1 MRVFTD
7 GSCPGNGKA
16 NARAGFA
23 AWFPEH
29 PEWSAAQRVPDSE
42 DQTNNRAELSAIR
55 LAFTIL
61 EDRGCLDEDVVVY
74 SDSDYSI
81 KCVSVWITGWIGRG
95 WKTSDGK
102 NVLHRDLIED
112 IVKRASKFKS
122 HRFVHVRAHTG
133 GSDDLSIQNDR
144 VDRMAQEVVEG
155 KKEIVIPPP
164 TAEIVAGC
172 PLAVLGPP
180 VAQGTLL
187 HWMREHLDAFDRD
200 LIDKHLYKAFQ
211 EMCKTRSIT
220 LTKNVSQR
228 TTMLRAELTTVSIE
242 KVGGAPV

>member
-7 GSCPGNGKA
+7 GSCPSNGRSG
-16 NARAGFA
+16 ARAGFA
-23 AWFPEH
+23 AWFPEN
-29 PEWSAAQRVPDSE
+29 PVWSESHRVPDSE

-55 LAFTIL
+55 LAFSIL
-61 EDRGCLDEDVVVY
+61 ETRGCLDEDVVVY

-81 KCVSVWITGWIGRG
+81 KCVSVWITGWISRG

-112 IVKRASKFKS
+112 IVKRASRFKS

-133 GSDDLSIQNDR
+133 GSDDLSIQNDK
-144 VDRMAQEVVEG
+144 VDRLAREAVDG
-155 KKEIVIPPP
+155 KKEIVVPVP
-164 TAEIVAGC
+164 TEEIVPGC

-180 VAQGTLL
+180 VAQGNLI

-211 EMCKTRSIT
+211 EMCKAKSIT

-228 TTMLRAELTTVSIE
+228 TTMLKAELTNVSIE
-242 KVGGAPV
+242 KIGAAV

>member
-1 MRVFTD
+1 MRVFTE

-16 NARAGFA
+16 GARAGFA

-29 PEWSAAQRVPDSE
+29 PEWSVSQRVPDSE

-61 EDRGCLDEDVVVY
+61 EERGCLDEDVVVY

-81 KCVSVWITGWIGRG
+81 KCVSVWITGWISRG

-102 NVLHRDLIED
+102 AVLHRDLIED
-112 IVKRASKFKS
+112 IVKRASKFKT

-133 GSDDLSIQNDR
+133 GTDDLSIQNDK
-144 VDRMAQEVVEG
+144 VDRLAREAVDG
-155 KKEIVIPPP
+155 KKEIVVPAP

-180 VAQGTLL
+180 VAQGQLVE
-187 HWMREHLDAFDRD
+187 WIRGHLDAFDKD
-200 LIDKHLYKAFQ
+200 LVDKHLYKAFQ
-211 EMCKTRSIT
+211 EVCKAKNIT

-228 TTMLRAELTTVSIE
+228 TTMLRAELTTIAIE
-242 KVGGAPV
+242 KV

>member
-16 NARAGFA
+16 TARAGFA

-29 PEWSAAQRVPDSE
+29 PEWSASHRVPDSE

-55 LAFTIL
+55 LAFIIL
-61 EDRGCLDEDVVVY
+61 EERGCLDEDVVVY

-144 VDRMAQEVVEG
+144 VDRMAQEAVEG
-155 KKEIVIPPP
+155 KKEIVLPPP

-172 PLAVLGPP
+172 PLAILGPP
-180 VAQGTLL
+180 VAQGVLL

-242 KVGGAPV
+242 KVGDTPV

>member
-7 GSCPGNGKA
+7 GSCPSNGRQG
-16 NARAGFA
+16 ARAGFA

-29 PEWSAAQRVPDSE
+29 PDWSEGARVPDQE

-55 LAFTIL
+55 LAIDIL
-61 EDRGCLDEDVVVY
+61 ERRGCLDEDVVVY

-81 KCVSVWITGWIGRG
+81 KCVSTWVTGWISRG

-102 NVLHRDLIED
+102 DVSHRDLIED
-112 IVKRASKFKS
+112 IVKRISKFKS
-122 HRFVHVRAHTG
+122 HRFVHVKAHTG

-144 VDRMAQEVVEG
+144 VDHMAREAVDG
-155 KKEIVIPPP
+155 KKEIVSPPP

-180 VAQGTLL
+180 VTQGALL

-200 LIDKHLYKAFQ
+200 LVDKHLYKAFQ
-211 EMCKTRSIT
+211 ELCKTRSIT

-228 TTMLRAELTTVSIE
+228 TTMLRAELTNVSIE
-242 KVGGAPV
+242 KVS

>member
-7 GSCPGNGKA
+7 GSCPSNGRA
-16 NARAGFA
+16 GARAGFA

-29 PEWSAAQRVPDSE
+29 PDWSEGRRVPDEE

-55 LAFTIL
+55 LAVDIL
-61 EDRGCLDEDVVVY
+61 ERRGCLDEDIVVY

-81 KCVSVWITGWIGRG
+81 KCVSTWVTGWISRG

-102 NVLHRDLIED
+102 AVSQRDLIED
-112 IVKRASKFKS
+112 IVTRISKFKS
-122 HRFVHVRAHTG
+122 HRFVHVKAHTG

-144 VDRMAQEVVEG
+144 VDRMAREAVEG
-155 KKEIVIPPP
+155 KKEIVLPPP
-164 TAEIVAGC
+164 SAEIVAGC
-172 PLAVLGPP
+172 PLAILGPP

-187 HWMREHLDAFDRD
+187 HWMREHLDSFDRD
-200 LIDKHLYKAFQ
+200 LVDKHLYKAFQ
-211 EMCKTRSIT
+211 EVCKTRSIT

-242 KVGGAPV
+242 KTDV